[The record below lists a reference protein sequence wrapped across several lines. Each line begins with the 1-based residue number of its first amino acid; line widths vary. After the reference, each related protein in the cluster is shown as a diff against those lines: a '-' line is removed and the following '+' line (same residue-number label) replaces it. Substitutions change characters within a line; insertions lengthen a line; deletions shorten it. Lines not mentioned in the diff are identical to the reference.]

1 MENHSLCETC
11 GLAYPSGEEVK
22 HETPEDCI
30 RALRVAMQR
39 QRLAAEQLGMD
50 MSLHFLRVLEELALD
65 PDAGY
70 RYMTFNHQVG
80 KPEQLHPQQVSGI
93 FCTILKRYREVA
105 NFSYHEQEV
114 RKTAHWAKV
123 AGLLGARALELVE
136 KYDVSD
142 EDADDI
148 RDIIQM
154 AERGNPEVVPSG
166 PLGS

>member
-11 GLAYPSGEEVK
+11 GLAYPDGKQVK
-22 HETPEDCI
+22 HLTPQDCI
-30 RALRVAMQR
+30 RALRAAMQS

-70 RYMTFNHQVG
+70 RFMTYDPQKG
-80 KPEQLHPQQVSGI
+80 KPLQLHPQQVSGI

-105 NFSYHEQEV
+105 DFSYHEQEV
-114 RKTAHWAKV
+114 RKTAHWARV
-123 AGLLGARALELVE
+123 AGLIGVRALELIE
-136 KYDVSD
+136 KYDVSK

-154 AERGNPEVVPSG
+154 AERENPEVAPSG